1 MPDKEKSNPTKIEMP
16 SEVLRVIGLK
26 YLPLR
31 NPIAYN
37 AALDYLQKTYK
48 ERGLQWIKDNVEQVR
63 SQVEL
68 GKMF

>member
-1 MPDKEKSNPTKIEMP
+1 MSDKEESKLTELEMP

-26 YLPLR
+26 YLPLQ

-37 AALDYLQKTYK
+37 ATLDYLQKTYK